1 MLSQRLK
8 APEPKSK
15 FRRGKQ
21 GGSARHGEDQEEA
34 CAGRPWAVSE
44 GVAIAVG
51 EPNMEID
58 AEAAEE
64 VDADER
70 LRPGFAQEA
79 PPAIPLGMEERL
91 ELSLAALLSS
101 ILDWV
106 VVPDRTNIG
115 RRRFCTCNQ
124 LRARQENR

>member
-1 MLSQRLK
+1 M
-8 APEPKSK
+8 
-15 FRRGKQ
+15 GKTKQ
-21 GGSARHGEDQEEA
+21 KLAQ
-34 CAGRPWAVSE
+34 AVSK

-51 EPNMEID
+51 EPMEID

-101 ILDWV
+101 ILD
-106 VVPDRTNIG
+106 
-115 RRRFCTCNQ
+115 
-124 LRARQENR
+124 

>member
-1 MLSQRLK
+1 MPSSAVVSKKCDIVNQRVK
-8 APEPKSK
+8 APAPKRK
-15 FRRGKQ
+15 LKPAQ
-21 GGSARHGEDQEEA
+21 
-34 CAGRPWAVSE
+34 AVSK

-58 AEAAEE
+58 AQAAEE

-91 ELSLAALLSS
+91 ELSLVALLSS
-101 ILDWV
+101 ILD
-106 VVPDRTNIG
+106 
-115 RRRFCTCNQ
+115 
-124 LRARQENR
+124 

>member
-1 MLSQRLK
+1 MPSSAVACKKCDMLSQRLK
-8 APEPKSK
+8 APEPRSK

-21 GGSARHGEDQEEA
+21 GGSARQGKTKKKLAQ
-34 CAGRPWAVSE
+34 AVSK

-101 ILDWV
+101 ILD
-106 VVPDRTNIG
+106 
-115 RRRFCTCNQ
+115 
-124 LRARQENR
+124 